1 MSNYT
6 KLTDFASKD
15 ALPTG
20 NAAKIVKGTE
30 IDDEF
35 EAIETAV
42 ATKADIASPTFTDVP
57 TAPTAA
63 SATNT
68 TQLATT
74 AFVQAQKA
82 SPTFTG
88 VPTAPTA
95 AAGTNTLQ
103 LATTAHVFAER
114 NNAVTLTNKTVNLT
128 SNTLTGTTAQFNTA
142 LSDDDFATLTNTVTL
157 TNKTLTSP
165 TITGTPTAPTAAAS
179 TNTTQLATTAF
190 VQQEINAI
198 PGVNLSSVYPVGS
211 VYINASVSTNPGTLL
226 GFGTWAAFGAGRV
239 MVGLDAGQAEFNT
252 LGQTGGTKTHTLT
265 VNEIPAHSHGVQVS
279 DSAGS
284 NQSVMFVSG
293 NSGSAEF
300 GSNTVART
308 INTTSSGSGS
318 AHNNL
323 QPYIVV
329 YMWKRTA

>member
-1 MSNYT
+1 MANYT

-190 VQQEINAI
+190 VRQEINAI
-198 PGVNLSSVYPVGS
+198 PGVDLSSVYPVGS

-265 VNEIPAHSHGVQVS
+265 VNEIPSH
-279 DSAGS
+279 A
-284 NQSVMFVSG
+284 
-293 NSGSAEF
+293 
-300 GSNTVART
+300 
-308 INTTSSGSGS
+308 
-318 AHNNL
+318 
-323 QPYIVV
+323 
-329 YMWKRTA
+329 